1 MLVYSIYYNILWYR
15 CDYAKDMV
23 NIMEQKIKELHRAAL
38 SLGVRSDKYEK
49 DALVNT
55 FVNVGSL
62 IPTLMSENNHIL
74 FGRRGTGKTHVLHY
88 LKSEFDQKGHCAI
101 YIDLRNIGSSG
112 SILGNHDLPE
122 QQRVIR
128 LFLDVMEAVHDQIAD
143 FVTQE
148 EKKETYLME
157 VVPLLQKLEKVLS
170 EDTFVGSV
178 RRGKVKEIEN
188 SSEANIGLSFSEKP
202 SINVKGGVYD
212 KEKSVENLEQ
222 QGAIEKY
229 INFNDI
235 VVCLRDII
243 ERMRPS
249 KMWLLIDEYS
259 ELPSDLQIPMSDIL
273 RHVFAPLKNLYFKIA
288 ALEHRSRF
296 YERTVYSQYVGLELG
311 ADVNTCDLDEYMVF
325 SNNKIHT
332 LTFFRDLFFRHINYM
347 LDEDY
352 KYQDQDRMIKDLF
365 TNEDTFCELVLAAEG
380 VPRDAFNILQ
390 RAESE
395 NFGNKISMESVRTA
409 ARKWYSQDKESAVNQ
424 YKEASDLL
432 YWIIENVINQR
443 KARAFLLR
451 NDRKFPIIDFLYDAR
466 LLHIIKRNISSHDTI
481 GIKYNAYAIDYGC
494 YVHLINTKHKPNA
507 LLIDINEDGS
517 DEICQVPK
525 EDYRSIRRAVLKMED
540 FESWKNA
547 QNQ

>member
-1 MLVYSIYYNILWYR
+1 
-15 CDYAKDMV
+15 
-23 NIMEQKIKELHRAAL
+23 MEQKIVELHKAAL

-74 FGRRGTGKTHVLHY
+74 YGRRGTGKTHVLHY
-88 LKSEFDQKGHCAI
+88 LKSEFDKMGHCAI

-112 SILGNHDLPE
+112 SILGDHNLPKE
-122 QQRVIR
+122 QRVIR
-128 LFLDVMEAVHDQIAD
+128 LFLDVMEAVHDQIVD
-143 FVTQE
+143 FVTQDD
-148 EKKETYLME
+148 KKELYMME
-157 VVPLLQKLEKVLS
+157 VVPVLQQLQQVLS
-170 EDTFVGSV
+170 DNTFVGSV
-178 RRGKVKEIEN
+178 RQERVKETVISAN
-188 SSEANIGLSFSEKP
+188 SNIGISLGAKP
-202 SINVKGGVYD
+202 SVTVNGSANER
-212 KEKSVENLEQ
+212 EKSVDNLEQ
-222 QGAIEKY
+222 QGTIERY
-229 INFNDI
+229 INFNAI
-235 VVCLRDII
+235 VACLREIL
-243 ERMRPS
+243 EKLKSS
-249 KMWLLIDEYS
+249 KLWLLIDEYS
-259 ELPSDLQIPMSDIL
+259 ELPSELQIPMSDML
-273 RHVFAPLKNLYFKIA
+273 RHIFAPIKNLYFKIA
-288 ALEHRSRF
+288 ALEHRSLF
-296 YERTVYSQYVGLELG
+296 YERTAFSQYVGLELG

-347 LDEDY
+347 LSGED
-352 KYQDQDRMIKDLF
+352 KYTDQDRMIKDLF
-365 TNEDTFCELVLAAEG
+365 TNEDTFSELVLAAEG

-424 YKEASDLL
+424 YKDASDLL

-451 NDRKFPIIDFLYDAR
+451 NDRKYPIIDFLYDAR

-494 YVHLINTKHKPNA
+494 YVHLINTKYKPQA
-507 LLIDINEDGS
+507 LLIDINEDGT

-540 FESWKNA
+540 FYNWKKYQINE
-547 QNQ
+547 